1 MEIGLF
7 FSSARGASYCVRF
20 CVIDCKI
27 VRIIKRGGKR
37 ERKERGMV
45 MTDEKGRKGWSMWG
59 EGSPKPWI
67 LR

>member
-20 CVIDCKI
+20 YVIDCKI

-37 ERKERGMV
+37 ERKE
-45 MTDEKGRKGWSMWG
+45 KGDGDD
-59 EGSPKPWI
+59 
-67 LR
+67 